1 MWSTASWASGT
12 VPDSPPGA
20 LEAMLNGR
28 IVKILER
35 WWAGSAG
42 AFDDGDSN
50 IGVGLRKISNF
61 VMVNSPGSPR
71 KA

>member
-1 MWSTASWASGT
+1 
-12 VPDSPPGA
+12 
-20 LEAMLNGR
+20 MLNGR

-35 WWAGSAG
+35 WWAGFAG

-61 VMVNSPGSPR
+61 IMVNSPGSPR